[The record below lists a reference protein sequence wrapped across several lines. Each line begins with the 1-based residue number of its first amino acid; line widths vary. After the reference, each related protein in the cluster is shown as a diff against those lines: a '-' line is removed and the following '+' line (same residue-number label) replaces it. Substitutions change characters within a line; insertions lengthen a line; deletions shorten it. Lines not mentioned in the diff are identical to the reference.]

1 MTSQPERRP
10 RVVLADDHPHVLA
23 AVGRLLQLCCDIV
36 ASVANGHDAIEAVSR
51 VRPDV
56 LVVDLIMP
64 DMDGLEICRRVKH
77 AAPDTDVVIMTA
89 VDDEQV
95 QALAFQQ
102 GASAFVPKHAVAST
116 LERTILELFAEKQDV
131 RPASP

>member
-1 MTSQPERRP
+1 MTCQPERRP
-10 RVVLADDHPHVLA
+10 RIVLADDHPHVLA
-23 AVGRLLQLCCDIV
+23 AVGRLLQLSCDV
-36 ASVANGHDAIEAVSR
+36 VVSVANGHDAIEAVSR

-64 DMDGLEICRRVKH
+64 DLDGVEICRRVKH
-77 AAPDTDVVIMTA
+77 AAPNTDVVIMTA
-89 VDDEQV
+89 VDDEHI
-95 QALAFQQ
+95 QAVAIQH

-131 RPASP
+131 RPARP